1 MGTALHFGC
10 FGCSFFGS
18 GNTVRFWTLLQEI
31 QPDPAFFPLPSPGTW
46 ACPEGHRAKHP
57 QSFDKGKERQEET
70 AETHGNTIRNCL
82 RGVSSRAAMPGL
94 WRYHQICAFAV
105 RILVPSDRKYLGCS
119 PVLRGAVFQCFS
131 CLRPACTLTQ
141 STLIRLCQAK

>member
-1 MGTALHFGC
+1 MAALAAASLVQEILFD
-10 FGCSFFGS
+10 S
-18 GNTVRFWTLLQEI
+18 GLYCKKSSQTLL
-31 QPDPAFFPLPSPGTW
+31 FFPLPSPGTW